1 MARAVVRSSYSFRN
15 LPDLLK
21 NTIKSIGVIKNA
33 PTFTPFK
40 WDDQDFNLIN
50 KLNAR
55 EVFIFETNLNAM
67 AQNET
72 PWNEKKQITI

>member
-40 WDDQDFNLIN
+40 
-50 KLNAR
+50 
-55 EVFIFETNLNAM
+55 
-67 AQNET
+67 
-72 PWNEKKQITI
+72 